1 MPSKARYTLSYTD
14 LDGAR
19 KQKAFYGKTK
29 RIAKNKALEFLK
41 NLKDQID
48 NPRPV
53 IFSDWAE
60 KWIDLYPETANLT
73 SASIN
78 GYQLAVRHL
87 SEYFGDMPLQ
97 SIKAATVR
105 QFFSEFKKPDGSA
118 YSDSMLRKV
127 RNTFSAI
134 MEAACDN
141 ELIYHNP
148 VKSYRVKSQKPSRVK
163 RAFTLDQAIVFSEYA
178 KIHPDGLGP
187 YILLHTGIRLSEL
200 MGIIP
205 AEDFDFAEG
214 TIQLH
219 RTITDADGVP
229 QLNTKG
235 KTRAALRTILLDPD
249 AKRYLNSRIECHSD
263 DFLFHPISNNKVNPY
278 LAPRTWK
285 RNAWH
290 RFIADFNANYPE
302 ILEILPGELRHC
314 WFTLMREV
322 NPDLRVVDLQGGHAL
337 QGLTDSNY
345 SHYSLEWLK
354 ENTRFPSYQKPLDLS
369 EKREHKRNIKMREN
383 S

>member
-29 RIAKNKALEFLK
+29 RIAKNKAAEFLK
-41 NLKDQID
+41 TLKDQID

-60 KWIDLYPETANLT
+60 KWIDLYPETDSLT
-73 SASIN
+73 SATIN
-78 GYQLAVRHL
+78 GYQLAVSHL
-87 SEYFGDMPLQ
+87 SDYFGNMPLQ

-148 VKSYRVKSQKPSRVK
+148 VKSYRVKSQKTPRIK
-163 RAFTLDQAIVFSEYA
+163 RAFTLNQAIAFSEYS

-205 AEDFDFAEG
+205 AEDFDFNEG
-214 TIQLH
+214 TLKLH

-249 AKRYLNSRIECHSD
+249 AKRYLNSRVECHSD

-285 RNAWH
+285 RNAWR
-290 RFIADFNANYPE
+290 RFITDFRADHPE
-302 ILEILPGELRHC
+302 CFEILPGELRHC

-322 NPDLRVVDLQGGHAL
+322 NPDLRVVDLQGGV
-337 QGLTDSNY
+337 Y
-345 SHYSLEWLK
+345 
-354 ENTRFPSYQKPLDLS
+354 
-369 EKREHKRNIKMREN
+369 HKID
-383 S
+383 